1 MAEKYYDPLSDMGRI
16 KETLMSL
23 FCDTEDITR
32 LIMPELDNPNFTW
45 EQNWYGGNFDT
56 TPLIGHCFDI
66 PYIKG
71 MITDNRCAIFIET
84 YLKRVGNQH
93 LKEVGVDIGVI
104 CHKDSVGLSAEEKTY
119 YNSIGIYGNRVDCAI
134 QAINSSILNHQMMDT
149 IKEKYSIGVMNLA
162 EENPL
167 KLYTTESEF
176 YGKCLSYTYQTF
188 YQRKNNVR

>member
-23 FCDTEDITR
+23 FCDTENITK

-45 EQNWYGGNFDT
+45 EQNWYGGTFDT

-84 YLKRVGNQH
+84 DLIRVGNQH
-93 LKEVGVDIGVI
+93 LKEVGVDISVI
-104 CHKDSVGLSAEEKTY
+104 CHKDSIGLSAEEKMY

-134 QAINSSILNHQMMDT
+134 QAINSSILNHQIMDT
-149 IKEKYSIGVMNLA
+149 IKEKYSIGVMNLV

-167 KLYTTESEF
+167 KQYTDESEF

-188 YQRKNNVR
+188 YQRKSNIR